1 MSIPYEHGVVVFARG
16 EEVGASGGALSLPGL
31 ELFSQQLPADVAQL
45 RGWVTGAPGRLLTA
59 IVAGA
64 WDFSLLVEL
73 RRLAPAVYVI
83 LWHAD
88 AVEDAHNRIRAFQS
102 GARMVSHDH
111 EHLREALALITSIR
125 GAAAAAADAAA
136 AGEAAAAAEA
146 GLAAPGTVAQL
157 SYACPWCGLSG
168 LTGPELWLHQPLYHI
183 YELDKTK
190 VDCPM
195 CRHHTSRLT
204 RHINLRHNPAGPGAD
219 ERTGVYALAVVRRP
233 GDGKFLLVQERY
245 GEGYWVPG
253 GGVDPGESLVGGVVR
268 EAWEEAG
275 ARIKVTGILTLES
288 SHRGSWRR
296 IIFVAEPLPQPLPT
310 AAAAA
315 PSPSSASAA
324 AAGGSA
330 PDAALRRCKTLPDVE
345 SAGACWVTAAEL
357 EGLPLRC
364 VSEPRTW
371 IPWVADGGKVMALDP
386 AAPELTKLFP
396 DYPLM

>member
-1 MSIPYEHGVVVFARG
+1 MTIPFEHGVAVFARG
-16 EEVGASGGALSLPGL
+16 DEVAGGALSLPGL
-31 ELFSQQLPADVAQL
+31 EPFSQQLPADVAQL
-45 RGWVTGAPGRLLTA
+45 RGWVTGGPGRLLTA
-59 IVAGA
+59 IVAGG
-64 WDFSLLVEL
+64 WDFSLIVEL

-83 LWHAD
+83 VWHAD

-102 GARMVSHDH
+102 GARMVSHDA
-111 EHLREALALITSIR
+111 EHLQQALQLITSIR

-146 GLAAPGTVAQL
+146 GLVAPGTIAQL

-204 RHINLRHNPAGPGAD
+204 RHINLQHNPAGPGTD

-253 GGVDPGESLVGGVVR
+253 GGVDPGESLVGAVVR

-275 ARIKVTGILTLES
+275 ARIKVTGILALES

-296 IIFVAEPLPQPLPT
+296 IIFLAEPLPQPQPLPAAVAST
-310 AAAAA
+310 A
-315 PSPSSASAA
+315 ASAA
-324 AAGGSA
+324 SA
-330 PDAALRRCKTLPDVE
+330 PGDDARALRRCKTLPDVE
-345 SAGACWVTAAEL
+345 SAGACWVAAEEL

-371 IPWVADGGKVMALDP
+371 IPWVAGGGKVAALDP
-386 AAPELTKLFP
+386 ASPELTQLFP
-396 DYPLM
+396 DYPLV